1 MRFQNPALLSVLA
14 GLVFGASVLPAAEA
28 SASPRV
34 VKLRVGVDNAM
45 KFDLASIPAAPGEAL
60 KIVLTNA
67 STFPKNVMGH
77 NWVLL
82 AAGSDVAAF
91 SAAAAPEAASGYVPA
106 KWKDKILAVIGLL
119 GPNEVGEVTF
129 TAPTAPGEYPFVC
142 SFPGHG
148 VVGMKGMLVVR
159 R

>member
-1 MRFQNPALLSVLA
+1 MSLRLPICLSVIA
-14 GLVFGASVLPAAEA
+14 GLALGASLLPAAEA
-28 SASPRV
+28 PASPRV
-34 VKLRVGVDNAM
+34 VKLRAGVDNAM
-45 KFDLASIPAAPGEAL
+45 KFDLATIPAAPGEL
-60 KIVLTNA
+60 LRVVLSNA

-91 SAAAAPEAASGYVPA
+91 SAAAAPEAASGYIPA

-129 TAPTAPGEYPFVC
+129 TAPGAPGEYPFVC